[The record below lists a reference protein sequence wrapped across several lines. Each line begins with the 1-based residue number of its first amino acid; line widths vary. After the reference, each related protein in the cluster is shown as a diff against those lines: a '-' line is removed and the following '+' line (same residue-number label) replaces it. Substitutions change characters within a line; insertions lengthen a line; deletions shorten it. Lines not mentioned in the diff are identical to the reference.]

1 MNTKLFTGMGLALAL
16 GACVSM
22 PQPNAALETARS
34 AVQTAEADPNVNKF
48 APLELDRARKE
59 LSIAEDAS
67 LHHQDAEVDQPAYLA
82 TQNARLAQAHGAAK
96 ADDARVAAGQIERD
110 QIVLASRTREAEN
123 ARASAA
129 NSRAAADV
137 ALNQRDQAAASA
149 ANSRA
154 AADAALNQRDQAA
167 ASAADS
173 RAAADVAL
181 NQRDQAVSQRD
192 QANDQTARA
201 NGETARVQAELDAL
215 KATPTPR
222 GLVMT
227 LGDVLFDTGRAE
239 LKSGAGR
246 KMDQLG
252 QFLVE
257 HADRRVQIDGF
268 TDSVGTDSYNEDLSQ
283 RRADAVKTALI
294 NRGVQPSRI
303 GTEGYGKAYPVAN
316 NNDSGGRQLNRRVEV
331 VIGGDNGTAISPRA
345 GL

>member
-1 MNTKLFTGMGLALAL
+1 MNAKLFTGMGLALAL

-34 AVQTAEADPNVNKF
+34 AVQTAEADPNVNRF
-48 APLELDRARKE
+48 APLELDRARKD

-82 TQNARLAQAHGAAK
+82 TQNARLAQAHGATK

-129 NSRAAADV
+129 NSRV
-137 ALNQRDQAAASA
+137 
-149 ANSRA
+149 
-154 AADAALNQRDQAA
+154 
-167 ASAADS
+167 
-173 RAAADVAL
+173 AADVAL
-181 NQRDQAVSQRD
+181 NQRDQAVNQRD
-192 QANDQTARA
+192 QAND
-201 NGETARVQAELDAL
+201 ETARVQAELEAL

-257 HADRRVQIDGF
+257 HTDRRVQIDGF

-283 RRADAVKTALI
+283 RRADSVKTALI

-331 VIGGDNGTAISPRA
+331 VIGGNNGTAISPRS